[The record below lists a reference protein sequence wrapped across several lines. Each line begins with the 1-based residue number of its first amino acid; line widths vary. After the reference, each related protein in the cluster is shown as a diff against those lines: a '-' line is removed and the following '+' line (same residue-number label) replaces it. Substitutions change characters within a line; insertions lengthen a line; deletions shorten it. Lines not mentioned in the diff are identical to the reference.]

1 MANIL
6 ANRVSATLTPEQIS
20 EVKTALQKVRET
32 LPFLVGLTKDER
44 KSMAKINTVNR
55 SFTESAIA
63 AISNNPDIFPLYLDV
78 KEIRTDLTLFDQLDE
93 IVKLSNQINESLRD
107 TQIIAGS
114 EAYISALTGY
124 KFVAAAAKGGVQG
137 AKTVYD
143 DLKKRF
149 EGQGSTVVLTEP
161 SMSANKN

>member
-6 ANRVSATLTPEQIS
+6 ANRVSATLTPEQIA
-20 EVKTALQKVRET
+20 ETKAALLKVRET

-44 KSMAKINTVNR
+44 KSLAKISTVNR

-63 AISNNPDIFPLYLDV
+63 AISSNPDIFPLYLDV
-78 KEIRTDLTLFDQLDE
+78 KEIRTDLTLYDQLDE
-93 IVKLSNQINESLRD
+93 IVKLSNQVTESLRD

-114 EAYISALTGY
+114 EAYVSALTGY
-124 KFVAAAAKGGVQG
+124 KFIAAAAKGGVQG
-137 AKTVYD
+137 AKSVYD

-149 EGQGSTVVLTEP
+149 EGQGGGAVNSETPL
-161 SMSANKN
+161 SANKN

>member
-6 ANRVSATLTPEQIS
+6 ANRVSATLSPEQIS
-20 EVKTALQKVRET
+20 EVKTALQKIRET

-63 AISNNPDIFPLYLDV
+63 AITNNPDIFPNYLNV
-78 KEIRTDLTLFDQLDE
+78 KEIRADLTLFDQLDE

-114 EAYISALTGY
+114 EAYISALAGY
-124 KFVAAAAKGGVQG
+124 KFVAAAAKGGVVG

-149 EGQGSTVVLTEP
+149 EGQGNFGVTP
-161 SMSANKN
+161 GAAPAANN